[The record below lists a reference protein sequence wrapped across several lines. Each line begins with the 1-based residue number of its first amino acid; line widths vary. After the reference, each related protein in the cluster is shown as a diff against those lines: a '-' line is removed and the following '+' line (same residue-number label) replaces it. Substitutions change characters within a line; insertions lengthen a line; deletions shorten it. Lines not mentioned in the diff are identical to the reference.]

1 MVVSWILQSVWNIAT
16 LISYQSYSQYDVIV
30 LNDLLKLRTKHFI
43 EFVMAFDQK
52 TSLVHLYIPFLKRNP
67 SI

>member
-16 LISYQSYSQYDVIV
+16 LISYQSYSQFDVIV
-30 LNDLLKLRTKHFI
+30 LNDLLKLRTKHFM

-52 TSLVHLYIPFLKRNP
+52 NSSVHLYIPFMKRNP